1 MGKTIFIGEFYPRTR
16 TGKVTF
22 RSRRSGEIIDRK
34 PRVIV
39 RQGKR
44 DLIILAKGTKVLGVE
59 KTGMHFSGR
68 DSGRTLIRS
77 AKVLNQT
84 RTRSRQSE
92 KAMFARM
99 RGRR

>member
-1 MGKTIFIGEFYPRTR
+1 MAKTIFIGEFYPRKGN
-16 TGKVTF
+16 GKVTY

-39 RQGKR
+39 RRGQR

-59 KTGMHFSGR
+59 KTKMHFSGK

-77 AKVLNQT
+77 GKVLNMT
-84 RTRSRQSE
+84 RTRSRKEQMAIHA
-92 KAMFARM
+92 KM
-99 RGRR
+99 GRR